1 MGLPSIRAAAEGG
14 VSLVNKGIIKEFKDF
29 LLQGDTIALAVAFI
43 MAAAFVPVV
52 DAFTKGIVLNFIAA
66 IVGKPNFDDI
76 GLDVGDSRLLIGTF
90 LTALVNLVL
99 VGGAVFFFI
108 VKPVQMIKD
117 RQKSGAEPPP
127 PDPEDVALL
136 REIRDLLRARQ

>member
-1 MGLPSIRAAAEGG
+1 M
-14 VSLVNKGIIKEFKDF
+14 NKGIIKEFRDF
-29 LLQGDTIALAVAFI
+29 LIQGDIIAIAVAFI

-90 LTALVNLVL
+90 LTAVVNLVL
-99 VGGAVFFFI
+99 VGAAVFFFI
-108 VKPVQMIKD
+108 VKPVQIIKD
-117 RQKSGAEPPP
+117 RMKKGEEAPP
-127 PDPEDVALL
+127 PDPEDIALL
-136 REIRDLLRARQ
+136 REIRDLLRNRQ